1 MSYYYSNPG
10 GFGISKTV
18 LPSVTSCICQ
28 SAGLNSGGIVRESA
42 TASTTSTAVGPYIQQ
57 LGGGGSG
64 GGGGG
69 SVISITI
76 TNAGSGYT
84 RNLNLVI
91 TGGGGS
97 GATATCTV
105 TAIIPGVGGGSI
117 NFVRVTNAGSGY
129 TSVPTVTITNGGSP
143 TENAILTP
151 VISSGSSSSS
161 PSASFQQVADND
173 PKLILLK

>member
-18 LPSVTSCICQ
+18 LPSVTSSICQ

-64 GGGGG
+64 GGAGG
-69 SVISITI
+69 SVTSITI
-76 TNAGSGYT
+76 INGGRYSAINAPQFLT
-84 RNLNLVI
+84 I

-97 GATATCTV
+97 GATCSFTLTGSDPTIIINTV
-105 TAIIPGVGGGSI
+105 TLI
-117 NFVRVTNAGSGY
+117 NGGSGY
-129 TSVPTVTITNGGSP
+129 TSTPTITVSP
-143 TENAILTP
+143 VQGVSRFTLT
-151 VISSGSSSSS
+151 ISSGSSSSS

>member
-18 LPSVTSCICQ
+18 LPSVTSSICQ

-57 LGGGGSG
+57 LGGGGG
-64 GGGGG
+64 GSAGG
-69 SVISITI
+69 SVTSITI
-76 TNAGSGYT
+76 TNGGRYS
-84 RNLNLVI
+84 NLNTPQFLTI

-97 GATATCTV
+97 GATCSFTLTGSSPTILINTV
-105 TAIIPGVGGGSI
+105 TLI
-117 NFVRVTNAGSGY
+117 NGGSGY
-129 TSVPTVTITNGGSP
+129 TSPPTIIVSPAQGG
-143 TENAILTP
+143 AIFTLT
-151 VISSGSSSSS
+151 ISSGSSSSS

>member
-10 GFGISKTV
+10 GFSISKTV
-18 LPSVTSCICQ
+18 LPSVTSSICQ

-42 TASTTSTAVGPYIQQ
+42 TASMTSTAVGPYIQQ
-57 LGGGGSG
+57 LGGGGG
-64 GGGGG
+64 GSGG

-76 TNAGSGYT
+76 INGGRYSAINAPQFLT
-84 RNLNLVI
+84 I

-97 GATATCTV
+97 GATCSFTLTGSDPNFIINTV
-105 TAIIPGVGGGSI
+105 TLI
-117 NFVRVTNAGSGY
+117 NGGSGY
-129 TSVPTVTITNGGSP
+129 TSTPTITVSP
-143 TENAILTP
+143 VQGVARFTLT
-151 VISSGSSSSS
+151 ISSGSSSSS

>member
-10 GFGISKTV
+10 GFSISKTV
-18 LPSVTSCICQ
+18 LPSVMSCICQ
-28 SAGLNSGGIVRESA
+28 SASLNSGGIVRESA

-57 LGGGGSG
+57 LGGGGG

-69 SVISITI
+69 SVIAINI
-76 TNAGSGYT
+76 VNAGSGYASAPI
-84 RNLNLVI
+84 LSFL
-91 TGGGGS
+91 GGGGT
-97 GATATCTV
+97 GASATCTISGGIVNTV
-105 TAIIPGVGGGSI
+105 TI
-117 NFVRVTNAGSGY
+117 TNPGSGY
-129 TSVPTVTITNGGSP
+129 TSAPTCAATRPAPPGVGATFQ
-143 TENAILTP
+143 A

>member
-18 LPSVTSCICQ
+18 LPSVTSSICQ

-42 TASTTSTAVGPYIQQ
+42 TVSTTSTAVGPYIQQ
-57 LGGGGSG
+57 LGGGSG
-64 GGGGG
+64 GGGESGGTGG
-69 SVISITI
+69 SVILITI
-76 TNAGSGYT
+76 TNPGFGYS
-84 RNLNLVI
+84 RAPRISI

-97 GATATCTV
+97 NASAICTLNGTQIDQV
-105 TAIIPGVGGGSI
+105 TI
-117 NFVRVTNAGSGY
+117 TNPGSGY
-129 TSVPTVTITNGGSP
+129 TSAPDVIVPPPSGEGEGYIT
-143 TENAILTP
+143 AILQA
-151 VISSGSSSSS
+151 VISTGSSSTN